1 MTILA
6 LRRRNLEAELPHQF
20 VDYLKSN
27 KFATISKFRKQFH
40 VTNPNRAKA
49 LLHKMMGQG
58 LIVAGND
65 PRPGKKGIVFMLE
78 QAVVKT
84 RTKSKKY
91 YDLQAGILEFLKSR
105 PEGARS
111 FEIPDH
117 LGVARNDATMIK
129 GLKELVSTGQIT
141 RTELGGRGR
150 AVQYMFGGE
159 QPKKPAKPLAAT
171 ELATEEG
178 PVIEYLLQKYEAA
191 LNRIEELQQQVGQS
205 AAKLSAKPLPANL
218 QARLKQL
225 QAKDKLLTK

>member
-1 MTILA
+1 MSVVSV
-6 LRRRNLEAELPHQF
+6 RRRNLEAELPRQF
-20 VDYLKSN
+20 LDYLRFN
-27 KFATISKFRKQFH
+27 KFATISKFRKEFH

-49 LLHKMMGQG
+49 LVHKMIGQG
-58 LIVAGND
+58 LIVPGND

-78 QAVVKT
+78 QNPKP
-84 RTKSKKY
+84 RSKSKKY
-91 YDLQAGILEFLKSR
+91 YDLQAGILEFLKAR

-129 GLKELVSTGQIT
+129 GLKELVSEGQVT

-150 AVQYMFGGE
+150 AVQYTFGS
-159 QPKKPAKPLAAT
+159 QTPQKAAKPSPAAT
-171 ELATEEG
+171 ELITEEG

-191 LNRIEELQQQVGQS
+191 LNRIEELQRQVSQP
-205 AAKLSAKPLPANL
+205 ATKLSAKPLPANL

-225 QAKDKLLTK
+225 QAKDKMLTK